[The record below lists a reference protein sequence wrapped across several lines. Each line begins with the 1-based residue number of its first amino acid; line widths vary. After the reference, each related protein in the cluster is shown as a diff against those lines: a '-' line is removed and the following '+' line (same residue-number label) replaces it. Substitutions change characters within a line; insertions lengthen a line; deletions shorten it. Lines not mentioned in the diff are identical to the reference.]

1 MEEKEKRYKWMVAS
15 NIRDLVNRMNELDIR
30 KNNIVSLLYNEQY
43 ILVYTE

>member
-1 MEEKEKRYKWMVAS
+1 MEENKSRYKWMVAS
-15 NIRDLVNRMNELDIR
+15 NVRELVNLMNEYGIK